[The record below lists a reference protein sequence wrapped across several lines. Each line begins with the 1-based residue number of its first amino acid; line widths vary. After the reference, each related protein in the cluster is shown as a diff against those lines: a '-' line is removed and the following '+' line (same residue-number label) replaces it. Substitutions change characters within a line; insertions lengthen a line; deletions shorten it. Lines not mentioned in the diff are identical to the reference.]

1 MSESPTSLTTTMMA
15 APRWSSATWDA
26 VKQAVHQETQRTK
39 IAQKILPIHIALPRD
54 ATVPSEEINKSTLEI
69 SEGSPTSIIETSV
82 PFTMSDTQVQPEEPL
97 STALTL
103 ATKAANLIATAQD
116 LIVFQGNRVINRK
129 NIVDPPGFVRAK
141 LNGNNG
147 KGLLGERDI
156 KSIQVPQLRRAGRSA
171 RASATST
178 YGENTFAK
186 VAQGIA
192 ELQSDG
198 HYGPYALVLH
208 SNIYADTF
216 APLQDIPIMP
226 ADRIKPLVEKGF
238 YGTGTLPERYGVL
251 LSLGGNSMDLVVGL
265 DAVPE
270 FISYTPGNNG
280 AMYSFQ
286 VRERF
291 TLRLKD
297 KNAIRRLE
305 FQ

>member
-1 MSESPTSLTTTMMA
+1 
-15 APRWSSATWDA
+15 
-26 VKQAVHQETQRTK
+26 
-39 IAQKILPIHIALPRD
+39 
-54 ATVPSEEINKSTLEI
+54 
-69 SEGSPTSIIETSV
+69 
-82 PFTMSDTQVQPEEPL
+82 
-97 STALTL
+97 
-103 ATKAANLIATAQD
+103 
-116 LIVFQGNRVINRK
+116 
-129 NIVDPPGFVRAK
+129 
-141 LNGNNG
+141 
-147 KGLLGERDI
+147 
-156 KSIQVPQLRRAGRSA
+156 
-171 RASATST
+171 
-178 YGENTFAK
+178 
-186 VAQGIA
+186 
-192 ELQSDG
+192 
-198 HYGPYALVLH
+198 
-208 SNIYADTF
+208 
-216 APLQDIPIMP
+216 MP